1 MFSHGGGKQICL
13 LKPPLYPAAQ
23 EQYARSEFSRRSRK
37 VKLQIRALPVGFSFF
52 PAALNSFR
60 DTKETAIETTTQFIG
75 HSQLDSIDLYAAAG
89 GIPMT

>member
-1 MFSHGGGKQICL
+1 MQGQSFPGGAAKQRC
-13 LKPPLYPAAQ
+13 K
-23 EQYARSEFSRRSRK
+23 
-37 VKLQIRALPVGFSFF
+37 IRALPVGFSFF

-60 DTKETAIETTTQFIG
+60 DAKETAIETTTQFIG